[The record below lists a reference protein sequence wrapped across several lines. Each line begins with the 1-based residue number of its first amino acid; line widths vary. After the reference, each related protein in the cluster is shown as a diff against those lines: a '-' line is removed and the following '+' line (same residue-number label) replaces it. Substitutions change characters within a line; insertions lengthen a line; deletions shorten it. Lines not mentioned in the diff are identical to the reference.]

1 MRKYFIFAVVV
12 LLIIGCN
19 SKKSETDQELLES
32 LKSEEKTDSIAVIDP
47 KPIVDKTTEQ
57 VTEQITKQVP
67 EKIEEVVEKEIIEDE
82 ASLWDLYRS
91 AKDAV
96 KEAEANNDY
105 IKQTQ
110 HLLEAAEFANALQRY
125 DIEAWQYN
133 NAAYALIQGFKEK
146 TDYLALMDKLN
157 NLELLSEIMEYRK
170 ETRILMSKEK
180 ELLIE
185 ANSYLLKANEI
196 DDKLEA
202 SSRTTIIANNILFVN
217 DVLSFLGA
225 GETE

>member
-1 MRKYFIFAVVV
+1 MQKYFMFAVVV

-19 SKKSETDQELLES
+19 SKKSDTEQELLES
-32 LKSEEKTDSIAVIDP
+32 LKSEEKTDSIVVT
-47 KPIVDKTTEQ
+47 KPEPIAEKTTEQ
-57 VTEQITKQVP
+57 VPEQTK
-67 EKIEEVVEKEIIEDE
+67 EIVEKEVIEDE

-96 KEAEANNDY
+96 KEAEADNDY

-133 NAAYALIQGFKEK
+133 NASYALIQGFKEK

-170 ETRILMSKEK
+170 ETRTLMSKEK

-185 ANSYLLKANEI
+185 SNSYLVKAKEI

-217 DVLSFLGA
+217 DVLNFLDVA
-225 GETE
+225 EME